1 MRGLFESRTS
11 ISSASRP
18 LKPDAD
24 EARLEDG
31 RPSEAASVPRA
42 ATGNAGIVEPEAV
55 CCASLFELP
64 REGFVAPLAGTSTF
78 ETLVFVRSRPK
89 ARRALLELDGRVDIS
104 VI

>member
-31 RPSEAASVPRA
+31 RPSQAASVPRA
-42 ATGNAGIVEPEAV
+42 AKGNVGIVELEVA
-55 CCASLFELP
+55 CCASLLSS
-64 REGFVAPLAGTSTF
+64 RE
-78 ETLVFVRSRPK
+78 K
-89 ARRALLELDGRVDIS
+89 ALLPPWLARQRLRRWCS
-104 VI
+104 